1 MYEKYYKRF
10 LDFMLAFFGILIL
23 SPVMILLII
32 LLAIANRGK
41 IFFSQERIGR
51 REKVFRIFKFRSMND
66 RTDANGKLLPGRER
80 TTNIGQFIRATS
92 LDELPQLIHVLKGEM
107 SLIGPRPLL
116 SRYLPFYTEREKK
129 RHTVRPGM
137 TGLAQISGRN
147 VIGWDVKLELD
158 ARYVENISFL
168 GDVKILWST
177 IVKVIKREGAIA
189 DKIENYLDV
198 EREKIGKL

>member
-116 SRYLPFYTEREKK
+116 PEYLPFYTEREKK